1 MFLSSAQKEHM
12 EGVVAATHGR
22 RGFDRL
28 ALGATTDRVI
38 RKATCP
44 VLVVSNPSHQALAT
58 GPSGRHRLRRIL
70 YCTDLSNN
78 SERTCGEA
86 ISLAAGV
93 WRRFGGGRGDY
104 SRTYTRTR
112 KLVSET
118 EPNKLPV
125 RAAARFRKPDEEIV
139 GTRLKRKQV
148 S

>member
-1 MFLSSAQKEHM
+1 MFLSAAQKERM
-12 EGVVAATHGR
+12 EGVMTATYGR

-28 ALGATTDRVI
+28 ALARPPIGCTSICSSV
-38 RKATCP
+38 P
-44 VLVVSNPSHQALAT
+44 YPNNP
-58 GPSGRHRLRRIL
+58 
-70 YCTDLSNN
+70 
-78 SERTCGEA
+78 ERTGGEA

-93 WRRFGGGRGDY
+93 WRRFGEGGGDY

-139 GTRLKRKQV
+139 CTRLKRKQV